1 MRNADLTHRVQQF
14 RIMALPRQSP
24 KMHKGTLFLIE
35 DLVLEIERL
44 EEENERLE
52 GENLALRGQLSTGKR
67 R

>member
-1 MRNADLTHRVQQF
+1 MKNADLSQRVQQF
-14 RIMALPRQSP
+14 RAMSLPRQPP

-44 EEENERLE
+44 EEENARLAQ
-52 GENLALRGQLSTGKR
+52 ENATLHHQLSGSR